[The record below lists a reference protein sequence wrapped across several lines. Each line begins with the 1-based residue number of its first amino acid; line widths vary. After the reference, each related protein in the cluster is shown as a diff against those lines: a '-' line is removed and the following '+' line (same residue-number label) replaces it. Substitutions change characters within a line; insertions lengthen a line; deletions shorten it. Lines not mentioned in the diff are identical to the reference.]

1 MIWTTKTKGDYPLEA
16 AIRVI
21 GEDLLIAVYGGT
33 RPHIGAVGIAHPRP
47 GLNAPETISATSSVY
62 TVTGHKEDT
71 VVKMMTEKIASSLN
85 RMVVLT
91 AGIHWD
97 NLTPEAIKEVMAVC
111 ETLTETIINEAREK
125 NW

>member
-47 GLNAPETISATSSVY
+47 SLS
-62 TVTGHKEDT
+62 
-71 VVKMMTEKIASSLN
+71 KICFA
-85 RMVVLT
+85 
-91 AGIHWD
+91 
-97 NLTPEAIKEVMAVC
+97 
-111 ETLTETIINEAREK
+111 
-125 NW
+125 